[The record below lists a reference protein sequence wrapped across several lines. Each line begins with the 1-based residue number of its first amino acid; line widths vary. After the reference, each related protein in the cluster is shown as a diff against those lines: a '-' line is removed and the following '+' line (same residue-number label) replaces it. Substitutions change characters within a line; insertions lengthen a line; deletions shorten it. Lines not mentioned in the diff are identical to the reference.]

1 MTFHYET
8 IDHVQLAAP
17 PGSEE
22 EARNFYVKIL
32 GFREVEKP
40 ELLKANGGVWFQAGT
55 INIHIGI
62 EKPFVPAQKAHPAIL
77 VKNIEKL
84 KEYLNENQVD
94 FIVDYKLPSA
104 NRFYLSDPFG
114 NRIEFLEWEK

>member
-17 PGSEE
+17 PGSEVKARSFYE
-22 EARNFYVKIL
+22 EIL
-32 GFREVEKP
+32 GFSEVEKP

-62 EKPFVPAQKAHPAIL
+62 EKPFVPAKKAHPAIL

-84 KEYLNENQVD
+84 KEHLTENQVD
-94 FIVDYKLPSA
+94 FLVDHKLLGA
-104 NRFYLSDPFG
+104 NRFYVSDPFG

>member
-32 GFREVEKP
+32 G
-40 ELLKANGGVWFQAGT
+40 
-55 INIHIGI
+55 
-62 EKPFVPAQKAHPAIL
+62 
-77 VKNIEKL
+77 
-84 KEYLNENQVD
+84 
-94 FIVDYKLPSA
+94 
-104 NRFYLSDPFG
+104 
-114 NRIEFLEWEK
+114 LER